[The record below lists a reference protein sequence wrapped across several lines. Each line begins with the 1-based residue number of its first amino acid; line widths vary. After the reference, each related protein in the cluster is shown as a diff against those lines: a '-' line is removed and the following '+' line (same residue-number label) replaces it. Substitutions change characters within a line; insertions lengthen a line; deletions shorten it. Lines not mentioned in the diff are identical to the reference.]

1 MGITECGCSLGV
13 FGENSNRCIAQ
24 IEATHPGTWPELHG
38 IMIISKN
45 EIQIQGKELSG
56 FAFTTNKRY
65 WKLPFDFWRQHIKNN
80 ISKIT
85 PRRFQIISLEVSS
98 LTTTLFSFEVNWFN
112 SSVVLRCFFQNFN
125 LSFRHTT
132 VLSERWW
139 YRSSAKTFL
148 NLLKEQLRASLE
160 FNHLPI
166 DLSRCCYRTT
176 SNVQWKLLPLK
187 ELFLKSWQQ
196 AFLRLNDLSNAR
208 SLSNF
213 QILIQ
218 ETIELWTSR
227 V

>member
-1 MGITECGCSLGV
+1 MWL
-13 FGENSNRCIAQ
+13 
-24 IEATHPGTWPELHG
+24 
-38 IMIISKN
+38 
-45 EIQIQGKELSG
+45 LSG
-56 FAFTTNKRY
+56 RIWGEFQQVHCTDWGNTSWDLTRASRHNDHFKKRDTDWYREKSSVALRSRQTNAIESFP
-65 WKLPFDFWRQHIKNN
+65 LIFEDNTL
-80 ISKIT
+80 KIA

-98 LTTTLFSFEVNWFN
+98 LTNTLFSFEVNWFN
-112 SSVVLRCFFQNFN
+112 SSVALRCFFQNFN
-125 LSFRHTT
+125 PSFRHTT

-139 YRSSAKTFL
+139 YRSSVKAFL
-148 NLLKEQLRASLE
+148 NLLKEHLRASLE